1 ADMRPVDVVEEEYLW
16 LARDAVRLRFRS
28 DVPVGITLSGGVD
41 SSALLGIVGQR
52 APAVDAFTFVT
63 GDSEYDELPWAR
75 RMLASTNHRSVVC
88 SIGADDVPDL
98 AASVQ
103 ASEDEPFGGVPTL
116 AYARLFELAK
126 ARGTTVLLEGSGLD
140 EQWAG
145 CDYYLHAASERPQPV
160 IQGSRDAALRPECLS
175 PEFNAIADPFQA
187 PRPFSDPVCNLQY
200 RDVLWTKMP
209 RGLRFNDRAS

>member
-1 ADMRPVDVVEEEYLW
+1 M
-16 LARDAVRLRFRS
+16 RLRFRS

-116 AYARLFELAK
+116 AYARLFELA
-126 ARGTTVLLEGSGLD
+126 
-140 EQWAG
+140 
-145 CDYYLHAASERPQPV
+145 ERPGTGMGLATCKRLIERLGGEIWAEPGV
-160 IQGSRDAALRPECLS
+160 GGG
-175 PEFNAIADPFQA
+175 NAVRFSLPDP
-187 PRPFSDPVCNLQY
+187 
-200 RDVLWTKMP
+200 T
-209 RGLRFNDRAS
+209 